1 MDLLLTRK
9 EKREDGIFSVLSNEL
24 GSVIAMTLEHSY
36 DNEPKIPNGS
46 FVCVRGQHRLNG
58 MTEDFTT
65 FEITG
70 VEGHS
75 NLLFHWGNYNK
86 DSEGCILLGQNIV
99 TSSDGTEMIT
109 NSRATFAKFMEI
121 QEGLDSFLLTVKG

>member
-1 MDLLLTRK
+1 MDLTLTRK
-9 EKREDGIFSVLSNEL
+9 LKEEDGIFSILSNES

-36 DNEPKIPNGS
+36 DNEPKIPNGT
-46 FVCVRGQHRLNG
+46 FTCVRGQHLLHG

-86 DSEGCILLGQNIV
+86 DSEGCVLLGQQTV
-99 TSSDGTEMIT
+99 DDSSGDKMIT
-109 NSRATFAKFMEI
+109 NSRATFTKFMEI
-121 QEGLDSFLLTVKG
+121 QEGLDSFILIVQG